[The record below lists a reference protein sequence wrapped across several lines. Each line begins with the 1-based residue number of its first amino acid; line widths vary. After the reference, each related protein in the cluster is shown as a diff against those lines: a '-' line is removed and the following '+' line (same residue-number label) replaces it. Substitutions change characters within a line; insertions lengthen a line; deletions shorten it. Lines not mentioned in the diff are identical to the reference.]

1 MISNMKTM
9 IKNEPVRVQMLV
21 AKECPHHHIRPRTG
35 SNNPEGGNNFYQHI
49 IPIGIDFYR
58 HIIPSGI
65 DKVFFVSLFF
75 AFIFSLPA
83 FSQKQVRQE
92 LRKGNKEYNK
102 GKYTEAEINYR
113 KALATNARSSE
124 AAYNLGNTL
133 YKQSKFPEAEQQ
145 YKAALSQEKDKEM
158 AAANFHNIGNISMN
172 TKEYQKSVDAYKQSL
187 RLNPDDDETRYNLAL
202 AQKLL
207 ENQQQQQNQDKNKNK
222 QDQKKDQQQKQDQQK
237 QDQKQNQQQQ
247 QQQQQQQNQM
257 QKENADQILNAMM
270 QNEKD
275 TQEKVKAEQVK
286 QQNQR
291 KTDKNW

>member
-1 MISNMKTM
+1 MIRFLGIILSF
-9 IKNEPVRVQMLV
+9 ILV
-21 AKECPHHHIRPRTG
+21 SA
-35 SNNPEGGNNFYQHI
+35 S
-49 IPIGIDFYR
+49 
-58 HIIPSGI
+58 
-65 DKVFFVSLFF
+65 
-75 AFIFSLPA
+75 PA

-113 KALATNARSSE
+113 KALEANARSSE

-133 YKQSKFPEAEQQ
+133 YRQSKFPEADQQ
-145 YKAALSQEKDKEM
+145 YKAALSQEKDKGM
-158 AAANFHNIGNISMN
+158 AAADFHNAGNISMS
-172 TKEYQKSVDAYKQSL
+172 TKEYQKSVEAYKQSL

-207 ENQQQQQNQDKNKNK
+207 ENQQQQQNQDKNKDKNK

-237 QDQKQNQQQQ
+237 QDQKQDKQDQ

-257 QKENADQILNAMM
+257 QKENAEQILNAMM
-270 QNEKD
+270 QNERD

>member
-1 MISNMKTM
+1 MIRFFGIILSF
-9 IKNEPVRVQMLV
+9 ILV
-21 AKECPHHHIRPRTG
+21 SA
-35 SNNPEGGNNFYQHI
+35 S
-49 IPIGIDFYR
+49 
-58 HIIPSGI
+58 
-65 DKVFFVSLFF
+65 
-75 AFIFSLPA
+75 PA

-113 KALATNARSSE
+113 KALAANARSSD

-133 YKQSKFPEAEQQ
+133 YRQSKFPEAEQQ
-145 YKAALSQEKDKEM
+145 YKAALSQEKDKGM
-158 AAANFHNIGNISMN
+158 AAANFHNVGNISMN

-207 ENQQQQQNQDKNKNK
+207 ENQQKRQNQDKNKDKNK
-222 QDQKKDQQQKQDQQK
+222 QDQKQDQQK
-237 QDQKQNQQQQ
+237 QNQDQKQDQQKQQQ

-257 QKENADQILNAMM
+257 QKENAEQILNAMM
-270 QNEKD
+270 QNERD

-286 QQNQR
+286 QQNQK